1 MYTPDVPVFQYS
13 GAAVWAM
20 IERITILGG
29 SSVYIPEFIV
39 SLLAHRILLKELVL
53 LGKPGEKLDIVSNF
67 CQRLINKNGY
77 DTKVIP
83 ETDVA
88 AAVSGANYIINQVRV
103 GGMKAR
109 IRDEKGPP
117 QFDMIGSESLGA
129 GGVINLLRTLP
140 VVFDF
145 AQVIQEVNPKAVV
158 VNLTNPVGPV
168 VEALFRYSK
177 LKVVGISDLPSIYA
191 RKIAGLLGREP
202 GDIQVNYVGIYDLGW
217 IQDVK
222 VDGISRMNQVL
233 GHIETSDDDDFD
245 HDVIRLFRMV
255 PTRALGMYFHRFELL
270 KEQQTCARFRSE
282 VLYDAEKR
290 ILKMYQKPT
299 LNSVPELT
307 RQRNAHWYDYT
318 LIPLLQQFESSEP
331 STSILCVEN
340 NGAITDLP
348 DGCSVE
354 VPVCITAR
362 GLKPRKVGMLP
373 HFLKGMFCALKE
385 SDRLAIEAVR
395 HSSYE
400 NALQALAV
408 NPFVP
413 SIKKARDFLD
423 RAIRQEHF
431 TFH

>member
-1 MYTPDVPVFQYS
+1 
-13 GAAVWAM
+13 M
-20 IERITILGG
+20 IDRITILGG

-39 SLLAHRILLKELVL
+39 SMLAHRILVKELVL
-53 LGKPGEKLDIVSNF
+53 LGKPGEKLDIVSRF

-83 ETDVA
+83 ETDPVA
-88 AAVSGANYIINQVRV
+88 AVTGANYIINQVRV

-109 IRDEKGPP
+109 IRDEKAPT
-117 QFDMIGSESLGA
+117 QFDMVGSESIGA

-145 AQVIQEVNPKAVV
+145 AQVINEVNPKAIVI
-158 VNLTNPVGPV
+158 NLTNPVGAV
-168 VEALFRYSK
+168 VEALFRYTK
-177 LKVVGISDLPSIYA
+177 LKVVGVSDLPCIYS

-202 GDIQVNYVGIYDLGW
+202 AEIQINYVGIFDLGW

-222 VDGISRMNQVL
+222 VDGVSRMNQVL
-233 GHIETSDDDDFD
+233 GHIENSEDDDFD
-245 HDVIRLFRMV
+245 HEVIRLFRMI
-255 PTRALGMYFHRFELL
+255 PTRTLGMYFHRYELL
-270 KEQQTCARFRSE
+270 REQQSCSRFRSE
-282 VLYDAEKR
+282 VLFDAEKR
-290 ILKMYQKPT
+290 ILKMYEKPT
-299 LNSVPELT
+299 LNSVPDLT
-307 RQRNAHWYDYT
+307 RQRNAHWFDYT
-318 LIPLLQQFESSEP
+318 VMPLLQQFESQEP
-331 STSILCVEN
+331 ATAILCVEN

-354 VPVCITAR
+354 VPVCITAK
-362 GLKPRKVGMLP
+362 GIKARKVGMLP

-395 HSSYE
+395 HNSYE

-413 SIKKARDFLD
+413 SLKRARNFLD
-423 RAIRQEHF
+423 RAIRQEQFNLH
-431 TFH
+431 